1 MQSTLDAMLMDVYP
15 DNPKRDLYK
24 KIAIDKCMVYFHE
37 KLKIK
42 ITKEEMEEQYASALF
57 LLISNALDF
66 EKTKGMK
73 SIKQGNKAI
82 TYNPYENKQFTITD
96 EIKDLFPLPRVVF
109 KG

>member
-1 MQSTLDAMLMDVYP
+1 MQSTLDEMLMEVYP
-15 DNPKRDLYK
+15 NNPKKDLYK
-24 KIAIDKCMVYFHE
+24 KIAIDKCIAYFHE
-37 KLKIK
+37 KLKIE

-66 EKTKGMK
+66 EKSKGMK

-82 TYNPYENKQFTITD
+82 TYNPYENKQFAITD
-96 EIKDLFPLPRVVF
+96 EIRDLFPLPRVVF